1 MFTSIFGIVAV
12 LVEMSVKDR
21 LERKKYI
28 GVSRWESQLTARMMS
43 RFPNTVTRY
52 MNRNRLKMR
61 GCSSGSSV
69 SPRRRNSVIAVWFR
83 GFIYLLNLIEKMG

>member
-28 GVSRWESQLTARMMS
+28 GVSR
-43 RFPNTVTRY
+43 
-52 MNRNRLKMR
+52 
-61 GCSSGSSV
+61 
-69 SPRRRNSVIAVWFR
+69 
-83 GFIYLLNLIEKMG
+83 